1 MNLLILGGAL
11 VVVVI
16 SCILTY
22 FITKNK
28 ATSQIAVLSTRLNTE
43 QELHRAANQQ
53 LLQANISINELND
66 KLNQRRDEATRLAAE
81 QKELQRRLAEQQA
94 FMDRSAET
102 MKASFHALSAEV
114 LKHNNESFVTLAKTT
129 LATQVTEAKGDLE
142 KKQQAIDALVKPL
155 ADSLGKFDHKIQE
168 MEKARMEQHGQINQ
182 YMQGVAQMTEQL
194 QKETHN
200 LVTALKTS
208 HTRGRYGEIALR
220 RLVEFAGMTEHC
232 DFEEQV
238 SVASTGGMLRPD
250 MIIRLPEKKIIVV
263 DSKVPL
269 SSYMRAFETENE
281 EERKQLLAQH
291 AQAVRD
297 HLRNLSDKAYWNQFS
312 ESPDYVV
319 LYMQIESSFGAAL
332 AADPTLIEEGIRRKV
347 VFATPTT
354 LITLLRTVGFVWQQ
368 VRITENI
375 EEMRGAGV
383 ELYNRTATLLGHF
396 SNIGN
401 SLNAA
406 VKNYNQ
412 AVSSMES
419 RFIPQAKKLQALS
432 GSFTSKEVPDVE
444 PVELNARAV
453 AEMMIENNNNP
464 IT

>member
-1 MNLLILGGAL
+1 
-11 VVVVI
+11 
-16 SCILTY
+16 
-22 FITKNK
+22 
-28 ATSQIAVLSTRLNTE
+28 
-43 QELHRAANQQ
+43 
-53 LLQANISINELND
+53 
-66 KLNQRRDEATRLAAE
+66 
-81 QKELQRRLAEQQA
+81 
-94 FMDRSAET
+94 
-102 MKASFHALSAEV
+102 
-114 LKHNNESFVTLAKTT
+114 
-129 LATQVTEAKGDLE
+129 
-142 KKQQAIDALVKPL
+142 
-155 ADSLGKFDHKIQE
+155 
-168 MEKARMEQHGQINQ
+168 
-182 YMQGVAQMTEQL
+182 MQGVASMTEQL

-200 LVTALKTS
+200 LVSALKTS

-220 RLVEFAGMTEHC
+220 RVVEFAGMTEHC

-238 SVASTGGMLRPD
+238 SVASVEGTLRPD
-250 MIIRLPEKKIIVV
+250 MIIRLPENKIIVV

-269 SSYMRAFETENE
+269 SAYMRAFETDNE
-281 EERKQLLAQH
+281 EEKRQLLSQH

-297 HLRNLSDKAYWNQFS
+297 HLRNLSGKSYWSQFS

-332 AADPTLIEEGIRRKV
+332 AANPSLIEEGIRNKV

-368 VRITENI
+368 VRVTENI

-401 SLNAA
+401 SLNSA

-412 AVSSMES
+412 AVSSLES

-464 IT
+464 VT